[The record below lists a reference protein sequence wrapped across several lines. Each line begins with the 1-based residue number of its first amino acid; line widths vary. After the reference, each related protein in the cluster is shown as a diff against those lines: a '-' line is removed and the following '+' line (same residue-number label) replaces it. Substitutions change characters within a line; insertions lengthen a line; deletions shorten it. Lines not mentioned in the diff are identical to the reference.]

1 LAEALEVADTV
12 VDKGLA
18 VAEVQEPTEP
28 HQVFLLLRQVLR
40 SRLVLVEQ
48 EVRLLVAH
56 HREAMEVM
64 P

>member
-1 LAEALEVADTV
+1 V

-18 VAEVQEPTEP
+18 VAEVLEPIEP
-28 HQVFLLLRQVLR
+28 HQALPLLWQILR

>member
-1 LAEALEVADTV
+1 
-12 VDKGLA
+12 